1 MDIYRRLVD
10 FARLR
15 PVPVPKFQG
24 PAVLVP
30 KISRTVRPRPV
41 LVPSTPV
48 PRTPDSDVNVLV
60 LEHLGY
66 SRTYLILRH

>member
-10 FARLR
+10 FARPR

-30 KISRTVRPRPV
+30 KISRTVRPGPV
-41 LVPSTPV
+41 LVPSSSRRSPSLGPLIQMLMYWCWNTWGI
-48 PRTPDSDVNVLV
+48 
-60 LEHLGY
+60 LE
-66 SRTYLILRH
+66 RI